1 MYSVRVEPGKE
12 RIQVRHFTNGF
23 LPSYISAEKGYV
35 GKHMLVIPGYIFT
48 MTKTGGAERVPDSEW
63 DIIEAI
69 SSKMPSVLDESTEQ
83 IADGPLKGLPV
94 SRADLKNRAVLIR
107 AKLFGFTRD
116 YWLPVRLAEDL
127 RAADAPV
134 PEEKPAEGSEEKAG
148 EKAKGRKPAAGKAA
162 KKEKAAYTEEQRA
175 RMLAKAEEIGVKA
188 AADSFGVP
196 WQVIAQMK
204 RRAAEAAAGETAE
217 KKAVRA
223 RAAAREADALKADA
237 KEADA
242 VGAVA
247 PAEAEKPAGEKAE
260 ETASPLALEN
270 AVLKEK
276 IARLEEKAAQLKKA
290 LAAML

>member
-1 MYSVRVEPGKE
+1 M
-12 RIQVRHFTNGF
+12 Q
-23 LPSYISAEKGYV
+23 
-35 GKHMLVIPGYIFT
+35 
-48 MTKTGGAERVPDSEW
+48 
-63 DIIEAI
+63 
-69 SSKMPSVLDESTEQ
+69 
-83 IADGPLKGLPV
+83 
-94 SRADLKNRAVLIR
+94 
-107 AKLFGFTRD
+107 
-116 YWLPVRLAEDL
+116 
-127 RAADAPV
+127 
-134 PEEKPAEGSEEKAG
+134 
-148 EKAKGRKPAAGKAA
+148 
-162 KKEKAAYTEEQRA
+162 
-175 RMLAKAEEIGVKA
+175 AKAEEIGVKA